1 MMKRGVCML
10 TACLLL
16 AVVAGCATAAKK
28 SPEDLIKEQLMGWK
42 AAMEAQ
48 DVDKIMANFS
58 DNFKHYDWKDKAG
71 AKDFIADAKDMGY
84 LEGIEVLLDDMEI
97 KVEGD
102 KATVYP
108 IDISGAFGSLSME
121 LSLAKEGDT
130 WMVVGLDAAGL

>member
-48 DVDKIMANFS
+48 DVD
-58 DNFKHYDWKDKAG
+58 
-71 AKDFIADAKDMGY
+71 
-84 LEGIEVLLDDMEI
+84 
-97 KVEGD
+97 
-102 KATVYP
+102 
-108 IDISGAFGSLSME
+108 
-121 LSLAKEGDT
+121 
-130 WMVVGLDAAGL
+130 